1 MGVRL
6 LVEPQITG
14 ADEVGS
20 SSTPDGS
27 AGEST
32 SLTSAMTM
40 ARLLLLVKENQLATA
55 VILFAAW
62 QAGLFFEA
70 WYTIQGMCSV

>member
-1 MGVRL
+1 MGV
-6 LVEPQITG
+6 ITLASILDQG
-14 ADEVGS
+14 VDEVGN
-20 SSTPDGS
+20 SSTSDGS
-27 AGEST
+27 AGESS

>member
-1 MGVRL
+1 MGV
-6 LVEPQITG
+6 ITLASILDQG
-14 ADEVGS
+14 VDEVGN
-20 SSTPDGS
+20 SSTSDGS
-27 AGEST
+27 AGESS

-62 QAGLFFEA
+62 QAGLFVEA
-70 WYTIQGMCSV
+70 WMTIQGMCAV